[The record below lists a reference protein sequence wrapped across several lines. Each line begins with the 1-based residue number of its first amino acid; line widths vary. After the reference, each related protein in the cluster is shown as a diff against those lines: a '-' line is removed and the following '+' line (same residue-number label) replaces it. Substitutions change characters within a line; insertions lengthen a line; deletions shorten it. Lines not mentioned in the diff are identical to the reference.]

1 MSRLFFTLF
10 IASLINMFLL
20 PEAFAVDV
28 EEVESS
34 EDAAITEDDA
44 VEPVIAKNLK
54 RMGKFTE
61 DVVLLTL

>member
-44 VEPVIAKNLK
+44 VEPVIAKI
-54 RMGKFTE
+54 
-61 DVVLLTL
+61 